1 MVWVV
6 IWLFMSAFVPIM
18 TQVSIVFLVF
28 MIFLSACVLIL
39 RPFQPKIPGMNFVKL
54 RIHKIQLETAD
65 TVSVFFDV
73 PHDLAEQF
81 RFVPGQYLTLR
92 ANVSGSEVRRAYS
105 ISSAPHDT
113 HIGVTIKRLAGGRL
127 STFIHSNWKAGDLV
141 EVAAPEGNFILH
153 TDHDKKRKHCFI
165 AAGSGITPI
174 VSMVKTLLEEEP
186 MSQAIL
192 LYGSRN
198 EKNIIFKE
206 TLDALEQKYA
216 GQLKVVH
223 TLSSPVKQSEP
234 GLVGLFKKAKTTW
247 KGETGR
253 ISKEKIEAF
262 IQGNILPDSN
272 TSQYYLCGP
281 GDLIANAEKVL
292 EKLGVEKSRIHREF
306 FSTPA
311 EKGAAVAGSAC
322 HVKVHLNGKVI
333 EMDVDGKK
341 PILDELI
348 ARKMN
353 PPYSCTSGACSSCMA
368 QTISGEVKMEACY
381 ALDDDEVKK
390 GLILT
395 CQAKPVSATL
405 EITYD
410 V

>member
-1 MVWVV
+1 MR
-6 IWLFMSAFVPIM
+6 
-18 TQVSIVFLVF
+18 QVSSVFFNF
-28 MIFLSACVLIL
+28 MIFLCPSLLIL

-65 TVSVFFDV
+65 TISVFFDV
-73 PHDLAEQF
+73 PAELRNQF
-81 RFVPGQYLTLR
+81 EYVPGQYLTLR
-92 ANVSGSEVRRAYS
+92 ANVNGSEVRRAYS
-105 ISSAPHDT
+105 ISSAPHDAN
-113 HIGVTIKRLAGGRL
+113 IGVTIKRIAGGKL
-127 STFIHSNWKAGDLV
+127 STFIHSNWKAGDVV

-192 LYGSRN
+192 LYGSRD

-206 TLDALEQKYA
+206 TLDALELKYE

-234 GLVGLFKKAKTTW
+234 GLKGIFKKAKTTW

-253 ISKEKIEAF
+253 ISKEKIDAF
-262 IQGNILPDSN
+262 VKANILPDSN
-272 TSQYYLCGP
+272 TTQYYLCGP
-281 GDLIANAEKVL
+281 GDLIGNAEKVL

-311 EKGAAVAGSAC
+311 ESGNAVAGSAS

-348 ARKMN
+348 ARKKN

-368 QTISGEVKMEACY
+368 KTISGEVKMDACY
-381 ALDDDEVKK
+381 ALDEEELKK
-390 GLILT
+390 GYILT
-395 CQAKPVSATL
+395 CQAKPVSTEL